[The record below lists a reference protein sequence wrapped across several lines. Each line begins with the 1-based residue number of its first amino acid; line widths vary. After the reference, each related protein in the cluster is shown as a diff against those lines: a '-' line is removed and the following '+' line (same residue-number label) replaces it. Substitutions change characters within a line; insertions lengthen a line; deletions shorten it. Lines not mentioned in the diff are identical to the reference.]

1 MFSCNVVSRWAQ
13 LVSFLNCLQDVKLS
27 RIAIYRD
34 EFRRMN
40 CSLNWSFI
48 SCGELHCDS
57 VKIKTMINS
66 SLFFS
71 RQCESLDWS
80 DCLVA
85 FRFFFSRLLRHAL
98 PISLL
103 ILRKKPTVLQSRLFS
118 ATHFRK
124 SAHAR
129 LIRGCFSFSQCFRA
143 GVFSSLSPPPL
154 PSPWLIPFPP
164 LFKSFNMA
172 RLKPFTRARW
182 KRLHCRLSIY
192 KFPSRFLNNRAIK
205 FFIG

>member
-1 MFSCNVVSRWAQ
+1 
-13 LVSFLNCLQDVKLS
+13 
-27 RIAIYRD
+27 
-34 EFRRMN
+34 
-40 CSLNWSFI
+40 
-48 SCGELHCDS
+48 
-57 VKIKTMINS
+57 MINS

-143 GVFSSLSPPPL
+143 GVFSSLSPPGASAHQMEP
-154 PSPWLIPFPP
+154 PSPIQALGV
-164 LFKSFNMA
+164 N
-172 RLKPFTRARW
+172 
-182 KRLHCRLSIY
+182 H
-192 KFPSRFLNNRAIK
+192 FPSRFIIRTVPRGDFARRRWEEPITTTK
-205 FFIG
+205 

>member
-1 MFSCNVVSRWAQ
+1 MWCFPCNVVSRWAQ

-40 CSLNWSFI
+40 CSLKWSFI

-66 SLFFS
+66 SLFFL

-80 DCLVA
+80 DCLVV
-85 FRFFFSRLLRHAL
+85 LLL
-98 PISLL
+98 
-103 ILRKKPTVLQSRLFS
+103 S

-124 SAHAR
+124 SGHAR

-143 GVFSSLSPPPL
+143 GVFSSLSPPPPRSL
-154 PSPWLIPFPP
+154 WLAPSPP
-164 LFKSFNMA
+164 LFGKFQHGTFASK
-172 RLKPFTRARW
+172 LRAQR
-182 KRLHCRLSIY
+182 KRLHCRLVPFFFRFFCLACLTESWS
-192 KFPSRFLNNRAIK
+192 PSF
-205 FFIG
+205 GDG

>member
-66 SLFFS
+66 SLFFL

-80 DCLVA
+80 DCLVV
-85 FRFFFSRLLRHAL
+85 LLL
-98 PISLL
+98 
-103 ILRKKPTVLQSRLFS
+103 S

-124 SAHAR
+124 SGHAR
-129 LIRGCFSFSQCFRA
+129 LIRGCFSFSQCFREA
-143 GVFSSLSPPPL
+143 FSLLSPRPL
-154 PSPWLIPFPP
+154 PSPFDSPHFL
-164 LFKSFNMA
+164 LSSGSFNMA
-172 RLKPFTRARW
+172 LSPANCALKENACTA
-182 KRLHCRLSIY
+182 
-192 KFPSRFLNNRAIK
+192 
-205 FFIG
+205 G